1 MISRSKLPAMLL
13 VGALSMLACQLPSPV
28 RHSCRVDMPGTG
40 WAGIRD
46 GEEINFV
53 VDGMDWTAT
62 VDCTTGHLV
71 DGQPVR
77 PARAREIMIPVEDTS
92 YRLITSD
99 PNISMAESR
108 ENGSHIRIDM
118 EGRYY
123 VAVLSAS
130 AGNIGQAVVRY
141 FMGGQTANGRAQI
154 YCFNQTEGQEHTS
167 LPLTSSMW
175 AVSKPVTISL
185 VCSGLGF
192 ILELSTDITS
202 QMLGLGPTLAP
213 ATPAPTITPAPRGG
227 NCGESTGC

>member
-1 MISRSKLPAMLL
+1 MMSRSKLSAMLL
-13 VGALSMLACQLPSPV
+13 VGVLSMLACQLTSPV
-28 RHSCRVDMPGTG
+28 QQSCRVNMPGTG
-40 WAGIRD
+40 WAGMND

-62 VDCTTGHLV
+62 VDCTAGHLV

-77 PARAREIMIPVEDTS
+77 PARAREIMIPVEETS

-99 PNISMAESR
+99 PNISMAEWR

-130 AGNIGQAVVRY
+130 AGNPGQAVVRY
-141 FMGGQTANGRAQI
+141 FMGGQTADGRAPI

-167 LPLTSSMW
+167 LPVTSSMW
-175 AVSKPVTISL
+175 TVSKPVAVSL
-185 VCSGLGF
+185 ACSGLGF

-213 ATPAPTITPAPRGG
+213 TTPVPTIAPTPLGG
-227 NCGESTGC
+227 NCGEFIRC